1 MQGRYRTRIGAW
13 TVAGVLNERETSMG
27 AKKRQTFGKMQR
39 ERDRAEKRA
48 RKQEKKDEKK
58 AIAIA
63 AAEAGLTVE
72 EFILRTRPPEEH
84 PAEEEVTPAPTS

>member
-1 MQGRYRTRIGAW
+1 
-13 TVAGVLNERETSMG
+13 MG

-58 AIAIA
+58 AIALA

-72 EFILRTRPPEEH
+72 EFVLRTRPPDADAADEES
-84 PAEEEVTPAPTS
+84 TLSTTS

>member
-1 MQGRYRTRIGAW
+1 
-13 TVAGVLNERETSMG
+13 MG

-72 EFILRTRPPEEH
+72 EFILRTRPPEERA
-84 PAEEEVTPAPTS
+84 AEEESTLPTIS

>member
-1 MQGRYRTRIGAW
+1 
-13 TVAGVLNERETSMG
+13 MG

-48 RKQEKKDEKK
+48 RKQEKKDERK
-58 AIAIA
+58 AIALA

-72 EFILRTRPPEEH
+72 EFVLRTQPPENRG
-84 PAEEEVTPAPTS
+84 ADEESTLPTTS

>member
-1 MQGRYRTRIGAW
+1 
-13 TVAGVLNERETSMG
+13 MG

-58 AIAIA
+58 ALALA

-72 EFILRTRPPEEH
+72 EYVLRTQPPEERGG
-84 PAEEEVTPAPTS
+84 ADEESTPLTTS

>member
-1 MQGRYRTRIGAW
+1 MA
-13 TVAGVLNERETSMG
+13 

-58 AIAIA
+58 AVALA

-72 EFILRTRPPEEH
+72 EFVQRTQPPEA
-84 PAEEEVTPAPTS
+84 PGADEEPTLPTTS

>member
-1 MQGRYRTRIGAW
+1 
-13 TVAGVLNERETSMG
+13 MG

-58 AIAIA
+58 ALALA

-72 EFILRTRPPEEH
+72 EYVLRTRPPEERG
-84 PAEEEVTPAPTS
+84 ADEESAPLTTS